1 MQHPSPEGEDGRDGR
16 WIPGGG
22 AIASAMGWGG
32 DEPADGGGEGG
43 GGAVEKPTAQ
53 ELDEQDEQADLKRL
67 RGASYDA
74 LPDFEL
80 RGAYSCKVVR
90 VYDGDTFHVAIR
102 PQLDKDGRTYR
113 VCCRLAGVDTPEIP
127 RAHADAFEAARAYA
141 ARDRLVEL
149 ATGLVVTEEEKRRAS
164 DESGTPMPS
173 LTDLQ
178 LQRKLDAQNATVLP
192 RGLHL
197 HGLEKYGRHLASLTA
212 VDSGEDVGTVLLR
225 EGLAVPYGESPTK
238 EGEQAPDR
246 TPVH

>member
-1 MQHPSPEGEDGRDGR
+1 
-16 WIPGGG
+16 
-22 AIASAMGWGG
+22 MGWGG
-32 DEPADGGGEGG
+32 SDEPVVDGEEGEGG
-43 GGAVEKPTAQ
+43 GERPTAQ
-53 ELDEQDEQADLKRL
+53 ELDAQADQEEDLGRL
-67 RGASYDA
+67 QGASYDA

-102 PQLDKDGRTYR
+102 PRGHAKDGRTYR

-149 ATGLVVTEEEKRRAS
+149 VTGLVVTEEEKRRAS

-178 LQRKLDAQNATVLP
+178 LQRKLDAQNATVLR

-212 VDSGEDVGTVLLR
+212 VDSGEDVAAVLLR
-225 EGLAVPYGESPTK
+225 EGLAVPYGESPAK
-238 EGEQAPDR
+238 DGERPPDR